1 MAVIRKGPGLHFRV
15 NLQYNDTLL
24 LLSVIVIVINN
35 VSYYHKEDPNRDW
48 T

>member
-24 LLSVIVIVINN
+24 LLPVVINN
-35 VSYYHKEDPNRDW
+35 VSYYHKEDPNRDK